1 MLLLAGGK
9 NSCCLG
15 GPNNADQR
23 HLTSGEVLINKKVI
37 PMILKKIKPSIVS
50 VALSAFLLAPSAA
63 VIAADFPSAPVQVAV
78 AYGPGGATD
87 FQARIATMMAGNEK
101 YLNMPMVIFN
111 KPGAG
116 GQKGWNWYASSAST
130 DGHQLAA
137 YNVPHFIAQ
146 SLKFDTSYNINNLE
160 PIANWGAD
168 PAVLIVP
175 ADSPFN
181 SAADVVAWSKANPG
195 KLTVS
200 GAGLYVGH
208 HIASLQFDKVANI
221 STKYIPAGGGV
232 AAMKMVLGSQV
243 MAGFNNLSDAY
254 RQGDRIK
261 IIAVA
266 DNQREETFLPDVPT
280 FKEQGIDVDDSSVN
294 FRGIM
299 ARKGT
304 PPEVIDFL
312 AERVHLMFQDGKV
325 AKKMKSGGSPMRI
338 MTRAEVKS
346 MWVERQAYLDKLLAD
361 L

>member
-1 MLLLAGGK
+1 M
-9 NSCCLG
+9 
-15 GPNNADQR
+15 
-23 HLTSGEVLINKKVI
+23 INKIISKTILGATLGALISTV
-37 PMILKKIKPSIVS
+37 PM
-50 VALSAFLLAPSAA
+50 VASAEDYPN
-63 VIAADFPSAPVQVAV
+63 APVQVAV

-87 FQARIATMMAGNEK
+87 FQARIVTMMAGNEK

-116 GQKGWNWYASSAST
+116 GQKGWNWYASNAST

-146 SLKFDTSYNINNLE
+146 SLKFDTSYNVNNLE
-160 PIANWGAD
+160 PVANWGAD

-175 ADSPFN
+175 ANSPFN
-181 SAADVVAWSKANPG
+181 SAKEVVEWAKYNSG

-208 HIASLQFDKVANI
+208 HIAALQLDKAANI

-232 AAMKMVLGSQV
+232 NAMKMVVGNQV

-254 RQGDRIK
+254 RQGDKIK
-261 IIAVA
+261 ILAVA
-266 DNQREETFLPDVPT
+266 DNQRETMFLPDVPT
-280 FKEQGIDVDDSSVN
+280 FKEQGIDIDDSSVN

-304 PPEVIDFL
+304 PPEVLDFL
-312 AERVHLMFQDGKV
+312 AERVHLMFQDARV
-325 AKKMKSGGSPMRI
+325 ASKMKAGGSPMRI
-338 MTRAEVKS
+338 MTRDEVKS
-346 MWVERQAYLDKLLAD
+346 MWAERQAYLEDLLAGLD
-361 L
+361 

>member
-1 MLLLAGGK
+1 
-9 NSCCLG
+9 
-15 GPNNADQR
+15 
-23 HLTSGEVLINKKVI
+23 
-37 PMILKKIKPSIVS
+37 
-50 VALSAFLLAPSAA
+50 
-63 VIAADFPSAPVQVAV
+63 
-78 AYGPGGATD
+78 
-87 FQARIATMMAGNEK
+87 
-101 YLNMPMVIFN
+101 MPMVIFN

-116 GQKGWNWYASSAST
+116 GQKGWNWYASSASK

-146 SLKFDTSYNINNLE
+146 SLKFDTSYNIDNLE

-181 SAADVVAWSKANPG
+181 SAADLVAWSKANPG
-195 KLTVS
+195 KLTVA

-208 HIASLQFDKVANI
+208 HIASLQLDKAADI

-243 MAGFNNLSDAY
+243 MAGFNNLSDAF

-261 IIAVA
+261 ILAVA
-266 DNQREETFLPDVPT
+266 DNQREESFLPDVPT
-280 FKEQGIDVDDSSVN
+280 FKEQGIDIDDSSVN

-304 PPEVIDFL
+304 SPEVLDFL
-312 AERVHLMFQDGKV
+312 AERVHLMFQDAKV
-325 AKKMKSGGSPMRI
+325 AKKMKAGGSPMRI
-338 MTRAEVKS
+338 MSRAEVKA
-346 MWVERQAYLDKLLAD
+346 MWTERQAYLNGLLAD